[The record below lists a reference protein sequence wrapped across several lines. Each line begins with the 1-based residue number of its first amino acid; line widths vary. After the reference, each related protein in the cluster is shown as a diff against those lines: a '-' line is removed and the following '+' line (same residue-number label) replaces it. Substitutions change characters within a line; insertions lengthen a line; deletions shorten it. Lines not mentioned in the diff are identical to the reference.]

1 MELSQ
6 AAKERMLILDGAVGT
21 MIRDYK
27 LSEEDFAEAVCGI
40 SFRCEGQQ

>member
-27 LSEEDFAEAVCGI
+27 LSEEDYRGSGLRDI
-40 SFRCEGQQ
+40 IPM